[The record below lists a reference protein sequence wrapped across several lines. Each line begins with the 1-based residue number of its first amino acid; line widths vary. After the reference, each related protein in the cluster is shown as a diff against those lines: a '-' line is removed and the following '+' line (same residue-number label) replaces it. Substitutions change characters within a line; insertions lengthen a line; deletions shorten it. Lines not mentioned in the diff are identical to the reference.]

1 MDTVTHGLAGWLTAR
16 ALPSESGRKE
26 AAAAVILGS
35 VLPDADNVVR
45 LLGSEMY
52 LKLHR
57 GFSHGFAG
65 VAVTSLLIALLL
77 YRFGKWKDLKT
88 LYLFALLGQLLH
100 ISLDLLNSYG
110 TQIFQP
116 FSDARVAFDILFVI
130 DLVFTGII
138 VAGLA
143 LSRRRARPARVAMAV
158 LAGYVGFAAILH
170 LRALEAV
177 RSAAVGQG
185 VPVVSAAALPRLG
198 QIRVGEEL
206 ARIRLVGEAWARQE
220 LSGLPDLP
228 IPEQRNR
235 FPFPA
240 GPFAWN
246 GIVDDGDTFLRGDVE
261 PFTGSVAWKQRVR
274 RGQDVALAF
283 SVEEI
288 PEVRTYLWFARFP
301 VVQESREGS
310 TRILTFSDL
319 RFGGVP
325 GRRRPFRL
333 QIVETPG
340 LAPQALWGR

>member
-1 MDTVTHGLAGWLTAR
+1 M
-16 ALPSESGRKE
+16 
-26 AAAAVILGS
+26 
-35 VLPDADNVVR
+35 
-45 LLGSEMY
+45 
-52 LKLHR
+52 
-57 GFSHGFAG
+57 
-65 VAVTSLLIALLL
+65 
-77 YRFGKWKDLKT
+77 
-88 LYLFALLGQLLH
+88 
-100 ISLDLLNSYG
+100 
-110 TQIFQP
+110 
-116 FSDARVAFDILFVI
+116 
-130 DLVFTGII
+130 
-138 VAGLA
+138 AGLV

-246 GIVDDGDTFLRGDVE
+246 GIVDDGNTFLRGDVE
-261 PFTGSVAWKQRVR
+261 PFTGSVDWKQRVR

-310 TRILTFSDL
+310 TRILSFSDL